1 MHEIDQTTL
10 AAAGI
15 DAWSVAGAWI
25 RAGRPVVRGAHAA
38 A

>member
-1 MHEIDQTTL
+1 MREIDQTTL

-15 DAWSVAGAWI
+15 DAWSVAGGTGAWI
-25 RAGRPVVRGAHAA
+25 RLAVRGAHAA